1 MEKVGIIGAGKIGGS
16 LLVRLAE
23 SEGFDLAVSDIHP
36 EQLEPYR
43 GYGVRTTSS
52 NRELAERSDLVAAVK
67 PWDVAQVLS
76 EVAPAFEGTDKALV
90 SVAAG
95 VSIASISEK
104 LPSGTAVL
112 RVMPNVAAS
121 VGLGSAVVTA
131 NEPGLSTLPTVM
143 DIFRHVGDVM
153 ELPERLFDAATAL
166 HGSGPA
172 YVALFADALIQ
183 AGVREGIP
191 RDVARRLVV
200 ETIGR
205 DGGTAQGPERPPGA
219 RRGYDARRDDG
230 CGLRRD
236 GKGRVRRSGLRR
248 GQRGDG
254 AGAWA
259 RRITVAL
266 LLQTFAYS
274 IANLL
279 SAVVNYTYYI
289 LFGFIIASILFSW
302 FPSYPSSGFFQAIY
316 DAVRAVTNPILWPM
330 KQDPDV
336 EARGFRDRPL
346 PDHCHLRAVNSPQ
359 LAADNHR
366 PVHST
371 CNGVISMPIRP
382 IDVRR
387 KEFRTASAATTPTR

>member
-1 MEKVGIIGAGKIGGS
+1 LEKVGIIGAGKIGGS

-23 SEGFDLAVSDIHP
+23 SEGFDLSVSDIHP

-52 NRELAERSDLVAAVK
+52 NRELVEWSDLVVAAVK
-67 PWDVAQVLS
+67 PWDVAQILS

-95 VSIASISEK
+95 VSIASISEN

-131 NEPGLSTLPTVM
+131 NEPGRSTLPTVM

-200 ETIGR
+200 ETIAGTAVLLKDRSAHQVR
-205 DGGTAQGPERPPGA
+205 DEVMTPGGTTAAAFVAMEKAGFVAAVYDGVNAATER
-219 RRGYDARRDDG
+219 
-230 CGLRRD
+230 
-236 GKGRVRRSGLRR
+236 
-248 GQRGDG
+248 
-254 AGAWA
+254 
-259 RRITVAL
+259 
-266 LLQTFAYS
+266 
-274 IANLL
+274 
-279 SAVVNYTYYI
+279 
-289 LFGFIIASILFSW
+289 
-302 FPSYPSSGFFQAIY
+302 
-316 DAVRAVTNPILWPM
+316 
-330 KQDPDV
+330 
-336 EARGFRDRPL
+336 ARGL
-346 PDHCHLRAVNSPQ
+346 
-359 LAADNHR
+359 
-366 PVHST
+366 
-371 CNGVISMPIRP
+371 GG
-382 IDVRR
+382 
-387 KEFRTASAATTPTR
+387 